1 MYCRNRKYFRFR
13 YRVIFVAFLLISATP
28 SSAPEQDSESVI
40 PGLVQCASI
49 LSTLRITDPGFSKN
63 PQNDAAIVL
72 GCSIPLTLE
81 LMKSATGPSLVA
93 GLFVVSR
100 YLLYESNQLYQRA
113 KDLNKNVGKHQ
124 DPEDQFKLLQAE
136 IAIIT
141 DFVNKNVETHRR
153 NGNTA
158 KMVQNF
164 VILIGKLISFVN
176 RLRELAD
183 HIHKD
188 IKQGSDDKTW
198 SWGYGAG
205 GVIMCL
211 SSFATGSLPLFIPT
225 CSLTVVYWAYQS
237 YTSLEEAHKRSE
249 NLQKDIMKMQDEIT
263 KTHFTLDALKMRVD
277 KSM

>member
-1 MYCRNRKYFRFR
+1 M
-13 YRVIFVAFLLISATP
+13 
-28 SSAPEQDSESVI
+28 I

-72 GCSIPLTLE
+72 GCSIPLILE
-81 LMKSATGPSLVA
+81 LIRSATGPSLVA

-113 KDLNKNVGKHQ
+113 KDLNKNIGKHQ

-136 IAIIT
+136 LAIVT

-158 KMVQNF
+158 KIVQNF
-164 VILIGKLISFVN
+164 VMLIGKLISFVN

-188 IKQGSDDKTW
+188 IKQGSDDKTR

-205 GVIMCL
+205 GVIVCL
-211 SSFATGSLPLFIPT
+211 SSFKTRSPRVFIPI
-225 CSLTVVYWAYQS
+225 CSLVTLVVYWGYQS
-237 YTSLEEAHKRSE
+237 YKSLEEALKRSE
-249 NLQKDIMKMQDEIT
+249 LLQKDIMRMQDEIT
-263 KTHFTLDALKMRVD
+263 KTHFTLDALKSPRRSD
-277 KSM
+277 LPPPSIP